1 MTTTQPPL
9 LVRFH
14 LAGAGP
20 RLGVLREGAVHDIS
34 GAHSSLAA
42 FLRASVGRV
51 EAAIAGA
58 LAAADRAAHTYP
70 AARFDNPPA
79 PGADCWLAP
88 VDAQDVWAAGV
99 TYERSRSARQEEA
112 VDGGDIYARVYAAE
126 RPELFFKAR
135 GERVVGPLDTV
146 GIRADATW
154 SVPEPELT
162 LLLNPAL
169 EVVGYTAGNDM
180 SSRDIEGA
188 NPLYLP
194 QAKVYNRSCAL
205 GPGVA
210 LMPLAAWP
218 DTTIGLTIARGGMA
232 VFADAVRTA
241 RIHRTLAELVAYL
254 GRSSSFPDGA
264 ALLTGTGIVPPGDF
278 TLQPGDVVTVTID
291 GVGALVNTVAT
302 V

>member
-1 MTTTQPPL
+1 MTTTQFPL
-9 LVRFH
+9 LVRFY
-14 LAGAGP
+14 LAEGGL
-20 RLGVLREGAVHDIS
+20 RLGLLTGDTVRDVTGAFESV
-34 GAHSSLAA
+34 AA

-51 EAAIAGA
+51 DAAIAEVQ
-58 LAAADRAAHTYP
+58 AAAEQAAQSYP
-70 AARFDNPPA
+70 AARFNQPPA
-79 PGADCWLAP
+79 PGRDHWLAP
-88 VDAQDVWAAGV
+88 VDTQDVWAAGV
-99 TYERSRSARQEEA
+99 TYARSRSARQEEA

-126 RPELFFKAR
+126 RPELFFKAH
-135 GERVVGPLDTV
+135 GARVVGPLDTV
-146 GIRADATW
+146 GIRADAAW
-154 SVPEPELT
+154 NVPEPELT

-218 DTTIGLTIARGGMA
+218 DTSIGVTVARDGAA
-232 VFADAVRTA
+232 VFADAVHTQ

-254 GRSSSFPDGA
+254 GRSSSYPDGA
-264 ALLTGTGIVPPGDF
+264 ALLTGTGIVPPNDF
-278 TLQPGDVVTVTID
+278 TLQPGDIVTVTID
-291 GVGALVNTVAT
+291 GVGALVNTV
-302 V
+302 VKV

>member
-1 MTTTQPPL
+1 
-9 LVRFH
+9 
-14 LAGAGP
+14 
-20 RLGVLREGAVHDIS
+20 
-34 GAHSSLAA
+34 
-42 FLRASVGRV
+42 
-51 EAAIAGA
+51 
-58 LAAADRAAHTYP
+58 
-70 AARFDNPPA
+70 
-79 PGADCWLAP
+79 
-88 VDAQDVWAAGV
+88 VDTQDVWASGV
-99 TYERSRSARQEEA
+99 TYARSRSARQEEA

-126 RPELFFKAR
+126 RPELFFKAQ
-135 GERVVGPLDTV
+135 GARVVGPLDTV
-146 GIRADATW
+146 GIRADAAW
-154 SVPEPELT
+154 NVPEPELT

-218 DTTIGLTIARGGMA
+218 DTSIGVTVARDGVA
-232 VFADAVRTA
+232 VFADAVHTQ

-254 GRSSSFPDGA
+254 GRSSSYPDGA
-264 ALLTGTGIVPPGDF
+264 ALLTGTGIVPPNDF
-278 TLQPGDVVTVTID
+278 TLQPGDIVTVTID
-291 GVGALVNTVAT
+291 GVGALVNTVLK